1 MHLIYPDTAQF
12 RAFRQISGV
21 LKRAGFAV
29 YAVGGAVRDLCL
41 GKTPQDVDIATSA
54 QPEELEKLF
63 CDLKWVGR
71 SFGVSLVKAGD
82 FEFEVATFR
91 EERSYADGRHP
102 EKLSF
107 SRSPE
112 TDVRRRDFTVN
123 ALLADP
129 WSGEVLD
136 FTGGLNDL
144 QMGIIRTVGDP
155 ETRFNEDHLRM
166 LRALRFA
173 NRLGFE
179 LEESTFAALKRLAHL
194 SSGIAGERVRQELEN
209 GFSCRPDR
217 FLRLLDASGILEYI
231 LPEISHLKQVEQHQ
245 LYHPEGNVFN
255 HTCKML
261 EHACGADT
269 VLLWSILLHD
279 IGKAETSFVDEN
291 GYVRAFGHE
300 CRGAEMAQQIL
311 ERLRFSKLQSSR
323 IVKLVAE
330 HMSLAMAPKMR
341 QGKLRRL
348 MQEEDFHLALELH
361 RLDCIS
367 SHGMLDCWCFILDEY
382 AKIPS
387 PAEKV
392 PALIDGKKLIS
403 LGGTPGPHFKAV
415 LSELYELQLAGEFTQ
430 MADAEKKAR
439 ELLEKSKV

>member
-291 GYVRAFGHE
+291 GYVLDWFQTSTSNFTTATCTVSLKKDEEKFQAVALGDGPIDAAFFAIENIIGRHFE
-300 CRGAEMAQQIL
+300 LDDFQITAVT
-311 ERLRFSKLQSSR
+311 EGREAVGSGIVRLRSN
-323 IVKLVAE
+323 
-330 HMSLAMAPKMR
+330 
-341 QGKLRRL
+341 GKLYSGKGISTDVIGAGIRAYVDAL
-348 MQEEDFHLALELH
+348 NKICYEENN
-361 RLDCIS
+361 
-367 SHGMLDCWCFILDEY
+367 
-382 AKIPS
+382 
-387 PAEKV
+387 
-392 PALIDGKKLIS
+392 
-403 LGGTPGPHFKAV
+403 
-415 LSELYELQLAGEFTQ
+415 
-430 MADAEKKAR
+430 
-439 ELLEKSKV
+439 